1 MPTEPVPHEPVALPA
16 QPKPAIAPTRRTF
29 IATGTAVGTAV
40 VAGTVLGTDL
50 LSESEA
56 AAAPAAPVGRL
67 TVTVNGTRH
76 TVTVDNRLDPVDTI
90 AEAWARVIEVRVSTP
105 PLLL

>member
-1 MPTEPVPHEPVALPA
+1 MPSHTGATAVLLTLSTTRRSPHMPTEPVPQEPVAIPA
-16 QPKPAIAPTRRTF
+16 DPKSRTAPTRRTF

-56 AAAPAAPVGRL
+56 AAAPRRPP
-67 TVTVNGTRH
+67 TVS
-76 TVTVDNRLDPVDTI
+76 P
-90 AEAWARVIEVRVSTP
+90 
-105 PLLL
+105 